1 MEADTRGPE
10 LQLGAETRA
19 LLPHSAEGRGPG
31 RRWWGA
37 DGVAP
42 AVPVWASA
50 LPAVLLP
57 AASRSVD
64 SGAGS
69 GAGGTRPLWGAL
81 PACLPAAGSPA
92 AGGLAPVSSPGLLCA
107 HGDRGSAAGPGLW
120 PWTSCPLRRMG
131 LEKAGL
137 CLLSQQVL
145 TGGSAGLDSRAPG
158 DLVSQHCASPAA
170 CL

>member
-69 GAGGTRPLWGAL
+69 GAGGDPPSVGR
-81 PACLPAAGSPA
+81 PACLPARRRLASSGRPGARVFSGSPLCTWGPRFSSGARAVA
-92 AGGLAPVSSPGLLCA
+92 AGVLSPASHGLGEGRALFAVSAGA
-107 HGDRGSAAGPGLW
+107 HR
-120 PWTSCPLRRMG
+120 
-131 LEKAGL
+131 GL
-137 CLLSQQVL
+137 C
-145 TGGSAGLDSRAPG
+145 GLG
-158 DLVSQHCASPAA
+158 F
-170 CL
+170 